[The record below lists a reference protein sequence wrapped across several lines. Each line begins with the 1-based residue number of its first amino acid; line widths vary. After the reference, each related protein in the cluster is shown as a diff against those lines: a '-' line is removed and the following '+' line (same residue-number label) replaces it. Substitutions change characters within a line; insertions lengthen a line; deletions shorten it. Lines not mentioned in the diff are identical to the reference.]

1 MKSSR
6 VFHDIINVVEAN
18 TKKTENYLS
27 IQAGVSLEFR
37 HTIKSLYDFT
47 KEESGRMTEALPE
60 LITEGFDTEQI
71 WQQLELQNEG
81 ELPHILTGVSRSLI
95 AGKRLKLP
103 VKLTRSDEQQSN
115 GKSGLDQSLDGEQV
129 STYDSDL
136 SDGDLSNLDIEGLG
150 KQMRKKKSKRV
161 AKRKTPPSIVDDK
174 FFKLQELDEYLTKED
189 KREMQKGKSNEEDSD
204 DADEESVDLFEYVS
218 DNGSEDDE
226 TDPRLVK
233 FKDFFDQ
240 PQSNDESNSE
250 TESNHFNEES
260 ENDTNLSVDEEETTE
275 PHKKRVKFSV
285 NDQSASS
292 SSEED
297 ESKKEGTTEIKSSLE
312 TRQERLRRKI
322 EELEEAAISEKPWQL
337 KGEVDAASRPQDSLL
352 QEHVEFD
359 ITSRPAP
366 VITEETTLKLEDIIK
381 QRIKDKAWDDVEK
394 KFKPV
399 ETPMEYKKKL
409 VLDQEKSKL
418 SLAQIYEN
426 EYLKQKEA
434 LNPDNEERETEEPKE
449 HIEIRNMMHS
459 LFSKLDALSNFHYT
473 PKLARPDVKIVSNLP
488 AVTME
493 EVAPIATSD
502 ATLLAPEE
510 IKAKSRGDL
519 IGRAERTETDMKRE
533 RRQKKLNQRDRE
545 KAKEKREKIV
555 GKLKPGLGNKY
566 SKEKAAKMIDSLSKE
581 RNISKIDETSGKT
594 AKSSTAF
601 FDQLQDQVNFHIK
614 SKDGNV
620 RNKKDKKALSAVKLK
635 L

>member
-27 IQAGVSLEFR
+27 IQAGASLEFR

-115 GKSGLDQSLDGEQV
+115 DKSGLDQSLDGEQV
-129 STYDSDL
+129 SSYDSDL

-218 DNGSEDDE
+218 DNGSEDNE

-620 RNKKDKKALSAVKLK
+620 RKKKDKKALSAVKLK

>member
-6 VFHDIINVVEAN
+6 VFQDILNVVEAN

-27 IQAGVSLEFR
+27 AQADVSSEFR
-37 HTIKSLYDFT
+37 DKIKSLYDFT
-47 KEESGRMTEALPE
+47 KEESSRMTEALPE
-60 LITEGFDTEQI
+60 LITEGFDAEQI

-81 ELPHILTGVSRSLI
+81 ELPHILTGVSKSLI
-95 AGKRLKLP
+95 AGNRLKLP
-103 VKLTRSDEQQSN
+103 VKLTRSDDKRSN
-115 GKSGLDQSLDGEQV
+115 GKSDLNQSLDGEQV
-129 STYDSDL
+129 PTNDSDL
-136 SDGDLSNLDIEGLG
+136 SDGNLSNLDMEGLG
-150 KQMRKKKSKRV
+150 EQMRKKKSKRV
-161 AKRKTPPSIVDDK
+161 AKRKTMPSIVDDK
-174 FFKLQELDEYLTKED
+174 FFKLQELDEYLAKED
-189 KREMQKGKSNEEDSD
+189 KRAMQKGKFNLEDSD
-204 DADEESVDLFEYVS
+204 DADDESVDLFEYVS
-218 DNGSEDDE
+218 DNGSEHDE

-240 PQSNDESNSE
+240 PASNNESNSDS
-250 TESNHFNEES
+250 ESHQFNEEF
-260 ENDTNLSVDEEETTE
+260 ENDNSLSVDEEETTE
-275 PHKKRVKFSV
+275 PNKKYVKFSI
-285 NDQSASS
+285 NDESAMS

-297 ESKKEGTTEIKSSLE
+297 VSEKNDIIENKSSLE
-312 TRQERLRRKI
+312 TRQEKLRRKI
-322 EELEEAAISEKPWQL
+322 EELEKAAISEKPWQL
-337 KGEVDAASRPQDSLL
+337 KGEVDAVSRPQDSLL

-434 LNPDNEERETEEPKE
+434 LNPDNQERETEEPKE
-449 HIEIRNMMHS
+449 HVEIRNMMHS

-473 PKLARPDVKIVSNLP
+473 PKLARPDIKIVSNLP
-488 AVTME
+488 AVAME

-519 IGRAERTETDMKRE
+519 IGKAERTETDMKRE

-566 SKEKAAKMIDSLSKE
+566 SKEKAAKMIDNLSKE

-601 FDQLQDQVNFHIK
+601 FDQLQDQVKSHIK
-614 SKDGNV
+614 LKDGNV
-620 RNKKDKKALSAVKLK
+620 PKKKDKKAISAVKLK

>member
-27 IQAGVSLEFR
+27 IQAGASLEFR

-115 GKSGLDQSLDGEQV
+115 SKSGLDQSLDGEQV

-204 DADEESVDLFEYVS
+204 DADEESIDLFEYVS

-399 ETPMEYKKKL
+399 ETPIEYKKKL

-620 RNKKDKKALSAVKLK
+620 RKKKDKKALSAVKLK

>member
-161 AKRKTPPSIVDDK
+161 AKRKTPPSVVDDK
-174 FFKLQELDEYLTKED
+174 FFKLQELDEYLMKED